1 MRNICKFVPLNN
13 YSETIQII
21 NFVHETKEIKILE
34 PKISSVYRINYV
46 NSGSA
51 VIQCGAQ
58 RRIVYKNDIFFIIP
72 SVPYLIEGD
81 EDFTYSYI
89 SFFGTRASFLLDKLK
104 IDYKNFA
111 FTGVEV
117 YSSIWQKLLN
127 ISDSIGDLAYEGV
140 VLYTFACI
148 GDTVLAENSNDKTL
162 QADKFMLI
170 KKYIDDNFSDSN
182 LTLNLISKKFA
193 YNKKYLSTSFKKNF
207 KVGITEYV
215 NTLRINHACVLMEQN
230 YTSVSDIAYLCG
242 FSDPFYFSKL
252 FKANMKVSPKEFIK
266 SINSNKKSP

>member
-1 MRNICKFVPLNN
+1 MQNICKFVPLND
-13 YSETIQII
+13 YSETIQVI
-21 NFVHETKEIKILE
+21 NFVHETKETKILE
-34 PKISSVYRINYV
+34 PKISSVYRINFV

-81 EDFTYSYI
+81 EEFTYSYI
-89 SFFGTRASFLLDKLK
+89 SFFGTRASFLIDKLK
-104 IDYKNFA
+104 VDYKNFV
-111 FTGVEV
+111 FTGVEGLSLV
-117 YSSIWQKLLN
+117 WQKLTSM
-127 ISDSIGDLAYEGV
+127 SDLVGEFAYEGV

-170 KKYIDDNFSDSN
+170 KKYIDDNFSDSD
-182 LTLNLISKKFA
+182 LSLELIAQKFS
-193 YNKKYLSTSFKKNF
+193 YNKKYLSTAFKRNF

-252 FKANMKVSPKEFIK
+252 FKANMKVSPKEFMK
-266 SINSNKKSP
+266 SITK